1 MEDGAKRYFSFLLGT
16 SDFLPIRLLGVL
28 GAFGGSRGIDR
39 LKSRY
44 LGDRAPITLA
54 TLRESSN

>member
-1 MEDGAKRYFSFLLGT
+1 VAGLG
-16 SDFLPIRLLGVL
+16 FGPLL

-44 LGDRAPITLA
+44 LGNRASIRSLK
-54 TLRESSN
+54 L